1 MRGVVPNILFI
12 FIKYNIIYTYIRV
25 LDAVTRGK
33 NGRGTNTE
41 RLKKRK
47 KKTESCVDVG
57 LAV

>member
-12 FIKYNIIYTYIRV
+12 FIKYNIIYTYIRA

-41 RLKKRK
+41 RLKKK
-47 KKTESCVDVG
+47 KNESCVDVG
-57 LAV
+57 LVA